1 MNTNL
6 AIWIILRLLWDL
18 VFFNKF
24 IRKSTYEFPTFN
36 VSWCTWKLFVL
47 VFTWSH
53 WKNKYITCSGIDPRQ
68 KYSRL
73 RCLLRV
79 KGLVFCFYLGWSGSI
94 LQFRQ
99 NIIKVGSKSWLLT
112 CSSNI
117 TLSLPSYTG
126 SALKR
131 ELNFCNGYLSL
142 LYFWTHLLN
151 NVTQLWM
158 DSRGRLL
165 KMTKYGMCRIWGF
178 CQHTCSG
185 RRQCPLLGLLSEP
198 LPTLGASYQTRS
210 PKYL

>member
-1 MNTNL
+1 MFSPL
-6 AIWIILRLLWDL
+6 FL
-18 VFFNKF
+18 VFLTARTLSWSKEYV
-24 IRKSTYEFPTFN
+24 ICHIMSPT
-36 VSWCTWKLFVL
+36 
-47 VFTWSH
+47 
-53 WKNKYITCSGIDPRQ
+53 Q

-79 KGLVFCFYLGWSGSI
+79 KGLVICFYLGWFGSI

-142 LYFWTHLLN
+142 LYFC
-151 NVTQLWM
+151 LW
-158 DSRGRLL
+158 DKTYQS
-165 KMTKYGMCRIWGF
+165 K
-178 CQHTCSG
+178 S
-185 RRQCPLLGLLSEP
+185 
-198 LPTLGASYQTRS
+198 TLGNFCTV
-210 PKYL
+210 KC

>member
-1 MNTNL
+1 MLVTCQRFGDL
-6 AIWIILRLLWDL
+6 FLFGLIWQYSSNHKTYNVIVELTMQFIYHGPQT
-18 VFFNKF
+18 FFN
-24 IRKSTYEFPTFN
+24 IPPDPQISI
-36 VSWCTWKLFVL
+36 
-47 VFTWSH
+47 SH
-53 WKNKYITCSGIDPRQ
+53 NTTQ

-79 KGLVFCFYLGWSGSI
+79 KGLVICFYLGWSGSI

-142 LYFWTHLLN
+142 LYLIKSYIIGFGTHFFYNGGIFLL
-151 NVTQLWM
+151 
-158 DSRGRLL
+158 
-165 KMTKYGMCRIWGF
+165 
-178 CQHTCSG
+178 
-185 RRQCPLLGLLSEP
+185 
-198 LPTLGASYQTRS
+198 
-210 PKYL
+210 

>member
-1 MNTNL
+1 MLQKVQEHRPFCSFCIINWISIIGLSWKTDPKFLLEDISTPEFLTPDFSTMNSPKNT
-6 AIWIILRLLWDL
+6 ADWCLLHVKDL
-18 VFFNKF
+18 V
-24 IRKSTYEFPTFN
+24 ICY
-36 VSWCTWKLFVL
+36 
-47 VFTWSH
+47 
-53 WKNKYITCSGIDPRQ
+53 
-68 KYSRL
+68 
-73 RCLLRV
+73 
-79 KGLVFCFYLGWSGSI
+79 YLGWSGSI
-94 LQFRQ
+94 LQFRH
-99 NIIKVGSKSWLLT
+99 NIIKVDSKSWLLT

-178 CQHTCSG
+178 CQHTCSSH
-185 RRQCPLLGLLSEP
+185 RQYPLLGLLSEP
-198 LPTLGASYQTRS
+198 LPMLGASYQTRS